1 MVAKGNA
8 GAKIVT
14 DDVDRSA
21 FVGRLARTVERS
33 GWSCLAYCLLDSHVH
48 LVVGTPRP
56 NLGAGMRSLLGPYAQ
71 NFNYRHERQ
80 GHLFRGRFSSVRVKS
95 ESHLVSALIYVA
107 LNPVRAGLVERP
119 ERWRWS
125 SYPAT
130 IGRLSAPD
138 FLDAQAVLELVDAD
152 PAKARLRF
160 ELAVAEARSRDRES
174 ARGLPPDLVPDLT
187 PALSTT
193 DTP

>member
-71 NFNYRHERQ
+71 NFNHRHERE
-80 GHLFRGRFSSVRVKS
+80 GHLFRGRFYSVRLKS

-125 SYPAT
+125 SYAAT
-130 IGRLSAPD
+130 IGRLRAPD
-138 FLDAQAVLELVDAD
+138 FLDAHAVLELVDAD
-152 PAKARLRF
+152 PAKARLLF
-160 ELAVAEARSRDRES
+160 EFAVAEARPVPVRQRAANLRTWSR
-174 ARGLPPDLVPDLT
+174 T
-187 PALSTT
+187 
-193 DTP
+193 